1 MKVHVIGGGP
11 AGLYFAILMK
21 KAWPATRIS
30 VFERNRPDDTFGFGV
45 VFSDETLDNF
55 EAHDRESYRA
65 IIGHFAYWDD
75 IEINFRGTTHRIGG
89 NGFCGCSRATLLK
102 ILGRR
107 ARSLGIDIQYQREIS
122 PLDPALRDA
131 DLVVVADGINSRFRE
146 TFAER
151 FKPSIDLRP
160 NFFSWMGSTRPF
172 DAFTFFF
179 RETEHGIFIAHCY
192 QYEPQRS
199 TWITETDPQTFA
211 RAGLDKLDEA
221 ASARFLENLFKDE
234 LKGHRLITNRSIW
247 RNFPTI
253 RCERWVAD
261 NLVLIGDA
269 KATAHFSIGSG
280 TKLAMEDGIAL
291 YDAFC
296 DTGGRDVSA
305 ALAHF
310 ENQRRDEVEKTQHSA
325 DVSLVWFEHVDRFW
339 NMDPTRFA
347 FGLMTRSKAITY
359 DNLALRA
366 PEFVREADRVVA
378 RDTKSLGL
386 NPLLHPPPFAGEG
399 REGAQPLAPMFQPFR
414 LRGLTLENRAV
425 VSPMCQ
431 YSTQDGLPNDWHLVH
446 YGSRAIGGAG
456 LMFTEMTDVSRDARI
471 SPGCAGMYNDA
482 HEAAWKRIVDFVHA
496 QSRTKFCLQ
505 LGHAG
510 RKGGTKLMWEGI
522 DEPLPEGGWPIIS
535 ASPLPYFPHSAV
547 PREMTRA
554 DMDQVVADFVA
565 ATRRAERARFDM
577 VELHAAHGYLLAS
590 FISPLTNR
598 RSDEYGGPLAN
609 RLRFPLEVFR
619 AMRAAWPDEK
629 PMSVRISA
637 TDWTDGGLTGDD
649 AVEVARAFA
658 DAGCDLIDVS
668 TGQTV
673 ADAQPVFGRMYQTP
687 FSDQI
692 RNEAGLATMCV
703 GAITNADQVNTIIAA
718 GRADLVA
725 LARPHLVD
733 PYFTMKAAAWYD
745 APLIHCPPQYLAGKE
760 QIFRNSA
767 REREEVRALRL
778 KAKPKTH
785 RDIWK
790 EAAE

>member
-1 MKVHVIGGGP
+1 MKVHVVGGGP

-21 KAWPATRIS
+21 KAWPQRRIT

-45 VFSDETLDNF
+45 VFSDQTLDTF
-55 EAHDRESYRA
+55 EAYDRESYRA
-65 IIGHFAYWDD
+65 IVGHFAYWDD
-75 IEINFRGTTHRIGG
+75 IEIHFRGTTHRIGG

-107 ARSLGIDIQYQREIS
+107 ARSLGVEIKYQAEVS
-122 PLDPALRDA
+122 PLDPLVRGA
-131 DLVVVADGINSRFRE
+131 DLVVVADGINSRMRE
-146 TFAER
+146 TFADK
-151 FKPSIDLRP
+151 FKPTVDLRP
-160 NFFSWMGSTRPF
+160 NLFSWMGSTRPF

-179 RETEHGIFIAHCY
+179 RETEHGIFIGHCY
-192 QYEPQRS
+192 QYEPDRS
-199 TWITETDPQTFA
+199 TWIIETDPRTFA

-221 ASARFLENLFKDE
+221 ASARFAEKLFADE
-234 LKGHRLITNRSIW
+234 LKGHRLVTNRSIW

-261 NLVLIGDA
+261 NMVLVGDA

-291 YDAFC
+291 YEAFRA
-296 DTGGRDVSA
+296 TGGRNVAA
-305 ALAHF
+305 ALSHF
-310 ENQRRDEVEKTQHSA
+310 ETQRRDEVEKTQHSG
-325 DVSLVWFEHVDRFW
+325 DVSLVWFEHVNRFW

-366 PEFVREADRVVA
+366 PEFVRQADRVVA
-378 RDTKSLGL
+378 RDVRALGF
-386 NPLLHPPPFAGEG
+386 PADVEK
-399 REGAQPLAPMFQPFR
+399 PLAPMFQPFR
-414 LRGLTLENRAV
+414 LRGLTLQNRVV

-431 YSTQDGLPNDWHLVH
+431 YSALDGLPNDWHLVH

-471 SPGCAGMYNDA
+471 SPGCAGMYTDA
-482 HEAAWKRIVDFVHA
+482 HEAAWKRIVDFVHT
-496 QSRTKFCLQ
+496 QSQTRFCLQ

-510 RKGGTKLMWEGI
+510 RKGATKLMWEGI
-522 DEPLPEGGWPIIS
+522 DEPLEEGAWPIIS
-535 ASPLPYFPHSAV
+535 ASPLPYFPYSAV

-554 DMDQVVADFVA
+554 DMDAVIADYVA
-565 ATRRAERARFDM
+565 ATECAGRAGFDM
-577 VELHAAHGYLLAS
+577 VEMHAAHGYLLAS
-590 FISPLTNR
+590 FISPLTNTR
-598 RSDEYGGPLAN
+598 TDGYGGSLAN
-609 RLRFPLEVFR
+609 RMRFPLEVFR
-619 AMRAAWPDEK
+619 AMRAVWPDEK

-637 TDWTDGGLTGDD
+637 TDWADGGLTGDD
-649 AVEVARAFA
+649 AVEVARLFGE
-658 DAGCDLIDVS
+658 AGCDLIDVS

-673 ADAQPVFGRMYQTP
+673 ADSQPVFGRMFQTP

-703 GAITNADQVNTIIAA
+703 GAITTADQVNTIIAA

-733 PYFTMKAAAWYD
+733 PYFTMRAAAWYG
-745 APLIHCPPQYLAGKE
+745 APAIHCPPQYLAGKD
-760 QIFRNSA
+760 QIFRNSV
-767 REREEVRALRL
+767 REREELRDLRL
-778 KAKPKTH
+778 KAKPKGH
-785 RDIWK
+785 RDTWK